1 VGHPN
6 ITRSFVDC
14 RSAATPRPARLQTR
28 YSHNP
33 PTLHKR
39 FRHACGSRGKQG
51 PLDATN
57 EQFSK
62 CPQLHSLDL
71 ENFPEVNLLS
81 PQPFPRLSTFPP
93 RLRVLL
99 SFFFISQLFIHSPPG
114 GVLARKKRHLS
125 GAKVRVHFTSSCGG

>member
-1 VGHPN
+1 MGRLGCLQTTLGIQPS
-6 ITRSFVDC
+6 IVDC
-14 RSAATPRPARLQTR
+14 WYAATPCPARQQTR
-28 YSHNP
+28 FSHNP

-39 FRHACGSRGKQG
+39 FRYGCGSGGKRG

-57 EQFSK
+57 EQFAK

-71 ENFPEVNLLS
+71 ENFPEANLLS

-99 SFFFISQLFIHSPPG
+99 SFFFISQPFIHPPPG
-114 GVLARKKRHLS
+114 GVLGLA
-125 GAKVRVHFTSSCGG
+125 VSCFRG